1 MEENVGANGGKK
13 VPAVSATPVS
23 KVVTIL
29 LVRAF
34 LPLKIGQGVG

>member
-1 MEENVGANGGKK
+1 MAWKKMWVPRGGKRYQQ
-13 VPAVSATPVS
+13 SATPVS

-34 LPLKIGQGVG
+34 LPLKIGQE